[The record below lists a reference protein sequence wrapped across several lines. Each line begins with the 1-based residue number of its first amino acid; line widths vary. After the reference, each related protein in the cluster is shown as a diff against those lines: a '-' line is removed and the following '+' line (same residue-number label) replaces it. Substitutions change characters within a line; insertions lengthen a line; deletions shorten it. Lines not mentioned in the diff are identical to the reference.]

1 MSDKM
6 IYIACW
12 FPNEEFAQETG
23 AMKTARSFEAANV
36 RQARAKATMDF
47 IEEHPQIDDSQF
59 TLIVYQDLKGIPRP
73 IINIWDYDF
82 LYNHEWDDEK
92 GHPLPFE
99 KEDIAQ
105 VDFDKL
111 PQTHRLCVLVKYG
124 TNEITTNMLP
134 DAIELVQEDIGTFE
148 GHIVEAISKMP
159 EIASMFPERIL
170 NAIGWVSAKCSHN
183 AKWPEI
189 KAELVKWKK
198 RLDSDRQPTGGSSK
212 SIVDIVRNKAIAEN
226 NQSQEKTVPVRSYTH
241 THKTL
246 DQEIAIAFWPGDV
259 NPGNVNGEILRWAK
273 SEVIE
278 RNRDDWKRFSMAMRT
293 QENVL
298 KYDMNTV
305 LNIVQKRPDDIHKNP
320 VALNDYISNYLS
332 EHGVY
337 ESETKSNN
345 ESATSVLDTSEATSD
360 SVEQEQHDNAPA
372 EGTMEA
378 APPVDRQG
386 PFYYRSTDSSN
397 YGRANKIAKLEE
409 MLKAG
414 CVEIEKEEYLQLKN
428 GVKADPQPA
437 SPSSEETGKQLAAQ
451 RGEYVEGISDPN
463 DPKWVKT
470 ETTTHLKGEAKP
482 EVTEQASVIVPDTT
496 FIVRADQLEREL
508 GDSEN
513 LKLWR
518 SVMRTNPRYT
528 KDLSGTGFEGTSING
543 EYMVMRATEC
553 FGPIGIG
560 WGYEI
565 LEDVLKPGAPIS
577 EAIYENNKFIGKKLI
592 RDAEGNFIT
601 SLHHSM
607 KISFWYIMEGQ
618 RGAITAYG
626 ATDYMYMTSKNGI
639 KVDGE
644 AQKKSLTDAIKKAL
658 SLLGF
663 SADVWLGHYDDAA
676 YKAESKMEFEIKDE
690 IDKGNNASRIRE
702 ELDERFKSNV
712 ETMRNA
718 VSKNEVSKIAS
729 SLTRTIGVHLKTARD
744 TADKDYAK
752 YLEGRLN
759 RLEAVKLECLKNLEE
774 KA

>member
-1 MSDKM
+1 MSDKV
-6 IYIACW
+6 IFIACW
-12 FPNEEFAQETG
+12 FPNSDFAQETG
-23 AMKTARSFEAANV
+23 AMKTARAFEAANI

-47 IEEHPQIDDSQF
+47 IEEHPQADDTQF
-59 TLIVYQDLKGIPRP
+59 SLAVYQDMNDIPRP
-73 IINIWDYDF
+73 DLDVWDYEF

-92 GHPLPFE
+92 GHPVSISDNAPSFIE
-99 KEDIAQ
+99 
-105 VDFDKL
+105 FNKL
-111 PQTHRLCVLVKYG
+111 PPNHRLCVLVKYG
-124 TNEITTNMLP
+124 TTEIIKDQLS
-134 DAIELVQEDIGTFE
+134 DAIELIQDDAGTFE
-148 GHIVEAISKMP
+148 GHIVEALLREGSVAAMHI
-159 EIASMFPERIL
+159 EIQQELIASIKETQP
-170 NAIGWVSAKCSHN
+170 KTK
-183 AKWPEI
+183 KWPEI
-189 KAELVKWKK
+189 SSYVKGWLKALKDSRDNESDDKPDTEISRPK
-198 RLDSDRQPTGGSSK
+198 RPYS
-212 SIVDIVRNKAIAEN
+212 
-226 NQSQEKTVPVRSYTH
+226 H

-259 NPGNVNGEILRWAK
+259 NPGDVTGEILRWAK
-273 SEVIE
+273 TEIIA
-278 RNRDDWKRFSMAMRT
+278 RNREDWKRFAMSMRT
-293 QENVL
+293 QSNIL
-298 KYDMNTV
+298 KYDMITV
-305 LNIVQKRPDDIHKNP
+305 RDIVQQRPTDIHKSP
-320 VALNDYISNYLS
+320 VDLNNYISDFLVNKGIF
-332 EHGVY
+332 EDG
-337 ESETKSNN
+337 
-345 ESATSVLDTSEATSD
+345 
-360 SVEQEQHDNAPA
+360 QRPAPA
-372 EGTMEA
+372 EGNDS
-378 APPVDRQG
+378 APESADNVNSGDSQDNPSTDGQPIQERNG

-470 ETTTHLKGEAKP
+470 ETTDRQQEGAQP
-482 EVTEQASVIVPDTT
+482 EVSEQTSVIVPDTT

-560 WGYEI
+560 WGFEI

-577 EAIYENNKFIGKKLI
+577 EAIYENNKFVGKKLI

-663 SADVWLGHYDDAA
+663 SADVWLGHYDDAV
-676 YKAESKMEFEIKDE
+676 YKAESKMEFEIKDAS
-690 IDKGNNASRIRE
+690 DKADDTARIRE
-702 ELDERFKSNV
+702 ELDERFKGNV

-718 VSKNEVSKIAS
+718 VSANEVSKIAS
-729 SLTRTIGVHLKTARD
+729 SLTRTIGVHLKSARD

-752 YLEGRLN
+752 YLEGRLT

>member
-1 MSDKM
+1 MTQLQIFIS
-6 IYIACW
+6 CW
-12 FPNEEFAQETG
+12 FASKKFIEEHG
-23 AMKTARSFEAANV
+23 AVNMAYCLEAANI
-36 RQARAKATMDF
+36 RQARAKATMAF
-47 IEEHPQIDDSQF
+47 LEEHPETDDSQF
-59 TLIVYQDLKGIPRP
+59 KLVIYQDAPGIPRP
-73 IINIWDYDF
+73 KVGIWDHEF
-82 LYNHEWDDEK
+82 LYEHEWDDEK
-92 GHPLPFE
+92 GHPVLLNDNISE
-99 KEDIAQ
+99 LI
-105 VDFDKL
+105 DFQKL
-111 PQTHRLCVLVKYG
+111 SPTHRLCVLVKHG
-124 TNEITTNMLP
+124 TTQITANQLP
-134 DAIELVQEDIGTFE
+134 DALELMQDDIGTFE
-148 GHIVEAISKMP
+148 GHIVEAFNREGSIAAMYTDIQL
-159 EIASMFPERIL
+159 ELIASIKEKL
-170 NAIGWVSAKCSHN
+170 QKNK
-183 AKWPEI
+183 KWPEI
-189 KAELVKWKK
+189 LSYVKGWLKAMRE
-198 RLDSDRQPTGGSSK
+198 DRKNSG
-212 SIVDIVRNKAIAEN
+212 E
-226 NQSQEKTVPVRSYTH
+226 EKNDPQVADLPVRSYEH
-241 THKTL
+241 TYKTL
-246 DQEIAIAFWPGDV
+246 DLEIAIAFWPGDV
-259 NPGNVNGEILRWAK
+259 NPGNVDGEILRWAK
-273 SEVIE
+273 TEVIE
-278 RNRDDWKRFSMAMRT
+278 RDREDWKRFSMAMRT
-293 QENVL
+293 QGNAL

-305 LNIVQKRPDDIHKNP
+305 LNIVQNRPDDIHKNP

-337 ESETKSNN
+337 ENETKSNN
-345 ESATSVLDTSEATSD
+345 ESSTGVLDTPETTSE

-372 EGTMEA
+372 EGTMET

-414 CVEIEKEEYLQLKN
+414 CVEINKEEYLQLKN
-428 GVKADPQPA
+428 GVKADPQPTP
-437 SPSSEETGKQLAAQ
+437 PSSEETGKQLAAQ

-470 ETTTHLKGEAKP
+470 ETTVRQQEGAQQ
-482 EVTEQASVIVPDTT
+482 EVSEQTSVIVPDTT

-577 EAIYENNKFIGKKLI
+577 EAIYENNKFVGKKLI
-592 RDAEGNFIT
+592 RDAEGNLIT

-663 SADVWLGHYDDAA
+663 SADVWLGHYDDAV
-676 YKAESKMEFEIKDE
+676 YKAESKMEFEIKDAS
-690 IDKGNNASRIRE
+690 DKADDTARIRE
-702 ELDERFKSNV
+702 ELDERFKGNV

-718 VSKNEVSKIAS
+718 VSANEVSKIAS
-729 SLTRTIGVHLKTARD
+729 SLTRTIGVHLKSARD

-752 YLEGRLN
+752 YLEGRLT

>member
-6 IYIACW
+6 IYIACF

-23 AMKTARSFEAANV
+23 AMKTARAFEAANI

-47 IEEHPQIDDSQF
+47 IEEHPQADDTQF
-59 TLIVYQDLKGIPRP
+59 SLAVYQDMNDIPRP
-73 IINIWDYDF
+73 DLDVWDYEF
-82 LYNHEWDDEK
+82 LYNHEWDNDK
-92 GHPLPFE
+92 GHPVSSPEL
-99 KEDIAQ
+99 IN
-105 VDFDKL
+105 FDGL
-111 PQTHRLCVLVKYG
+111 QPNDRLCVLTKYG
-124 TNEITTNMLP
+124 TTEITKSQLE
-134 DAIELVQEDIGTFE
+134 DALELTMDDISTFE
-148 GHIVEAISKMP
+148 GHIVEAFIREGSIAAMYTNIQLELISSIKEKLP
-159 EIASMFPERIL
+159 
-170 NAIGWVSAKCSHN
+170 KTK
-183 AKWPEI
+183 KWPEI
-189 KAELVKWKK
+189 LSYAKGWIKAMRDDRQNGVEDKNNSPM
-198 RLDSDRQPTGGSSK
+198 SDR
-212 SIVDIVRNKAIAEN
+212 
-226 NQSQEKTVPVRSYTH
+226 PVRSYEH

-246 DQEIAIAFWPGDV
+246 DLEVAIAFWPGDV
-259 NPGNVNGEILRWAK
+259 NPGNVDGEILRWAK

-278 RNRDDWKRFSMAMRT
+278 RNREDWKRFSMAMRT

-337 ESETKSNN
+337 ENETKSNN
-345 ESATSVLDTSEATSD
+345 ESTTSILDTSEATSD

-372 EGTMEA
+372 EGTMET

-428 GVKADPQPA
+428 GVKADPQPT

-451 RGEYVEGISDPN
+451 RGEYVEGICDPN

-470 ETTTHLKGEAKP
+470 ETTTHQKGEAKL

-565 LEDVLKPGAPIS
+565 LEDVLKPGAPLS
-577 EAIYENNKFIGKKLI
+577 EAIYENNKFVGKKLI
-592 RDAEGNFIT
+592 RDAEGNLIT

-626 ATDYMYMTSKNGI
+626 ATDYMYMTLKNGI